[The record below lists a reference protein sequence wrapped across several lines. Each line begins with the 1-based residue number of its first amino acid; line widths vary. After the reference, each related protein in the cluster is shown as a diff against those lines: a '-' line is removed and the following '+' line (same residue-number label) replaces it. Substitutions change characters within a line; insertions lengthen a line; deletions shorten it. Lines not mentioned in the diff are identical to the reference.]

1 MHTHANPHPLI
12 LYKSVC
18 THTYTRTYTYI
29 HCTYALQTSV
39 DGAEVLLKKH
49 EDFEMTAAAHDE
61 KIKALCE
68 QASRLIQAG
77 HYDSAG

>member
-1 MHTHANPHPLI
+1 MYVL
-12 LYKSVC
+12 V
-18 THTYTRTYTYI
+18 
-29 HCTYALQTSV
+29 LQTSV
-39 DGAEVLLKKH
+39 DGVEVLLKKH

-77 HYDSAG
+77 HYDSTG

>member
-1 MHTHANPHPLI
+1 MHTHAYIH
-12 LYKSVC
+12 
-18 THTYTRTYTYI
+18 TYI
-29 HCTYALQTSV
+29 HYTYTLQTSV

-68 QASRLIQAG
+68 QASQLIQAG

>member
-1 MHTHANPHPLI
+1 M
-12 LYKSVC
+12 
-18 THTYTRTYTYI
+18 
-29 HCTYALQTSV
+29 

>member
-1 MHTHANPHPLI
+1 MFIVCIHTH
-12 LYKSVC
+12 
-18 THTYTRTYTYI
+18 THTHINTYI
-29 HCTYALQTSV
+29 HCTYSLQTSV

-77 HYDSAG
+77 HYDSVG